1 MVPAEKPPEPWS
13 PITNGPI
20 NCPFCNGLAGGWHA
34 GFRSLR
40 ADGAQRGVFFNQA
53 WNSPPRRIEA
63 RTWRTSEILRSVF
76 RNSVVLWIPKWKKKT
91 NYELLPF
98 VFGYL
103 EWATHLFLT
112 VIASTNSLLN
122 QFEKRNSA
130 RNQFG
135 KKLKVFYK
143 PGTLMTVASIDCG

>member
-1 MVPAEKPPEPWS
+1 MVPAEKPPKPWS

-20 NCPFCNGLAGGWHA
+20 NCPLCNGLAGGWHA

-40 ADGAQRGVFFNQA
+40 ADGAQRGFFLTK
-53 WNSPPRRIEA
+53 PEIRPRGGSKPGPGGLAKSWEVS
-63 RTWRTSEILRSVF
+63 SETQWCCEFQSE
-76 RNSVVLWIPKWKKKT
+76 KKT

-143 PGTLMTVASIDCG
+143 PGTLMTVASIDCV